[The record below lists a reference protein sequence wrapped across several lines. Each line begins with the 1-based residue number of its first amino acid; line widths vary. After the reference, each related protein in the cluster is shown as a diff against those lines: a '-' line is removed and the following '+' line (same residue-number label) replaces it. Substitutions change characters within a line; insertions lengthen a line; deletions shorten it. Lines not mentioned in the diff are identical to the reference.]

1 MIIDRVNYSNYH
13 EYKDEIHSSITSLL
27 CEDVS
32 EIIMNYLQLIYL
44 NELKELRDFRSK
56 THTIHVS
63 LSLRHMSFGFKFNGA
78 RNDKVGKIKM
88 YGIFINEIKENSS
101 ANDYMTIHKKD
112 FRGFEV
118 VGFNFLRMNEN
129 GTLKKIKDYRKKNPC
144 SGILLKL
151 RWNPELL
158 KAYDY
163 DYLE

>member
-112 FRGFEV
+112 FRGF
-118 VGFNFLRMNEN
+118 
-129 GTLKKIKDYRKKNPC
+129 
-144 SGILLKL
+144 
-151 RWNPELL
+151 
-158 KAYDY
+158 
-163 DYLE
+163 